1 MADLAIKGHPTRGKD
16 VIQLLEMLGGV
27 NKHQI
32 GAIRQTY
39 VYFIDTDGII
49 RLLQI
54 DQLLPEKDIVYS
66 LEEFEEKYPFKVGD
80 KVTLDNKLCS
90 IIWMCWECN
99 NIYYQVQG
107 IGDVFTKKV
116 TADELKLYKE
126 RNNMG
131 KKLAIKGHATRGKEV
146 IQFLEMLGGTND
158 YFKHDGKIESF
169 YYYIGDFNN
178 HIYQCGLPSE
188 MKCFELEEFL
198 EKYPYK
204 VGDKVVFKFID
215 TYVTDTI
222 KSMEW
227 YANGVVYT
235 LKESGE
241 ELMAEDLQPFKE
253 ETMEEEKENFAECIE
268 KTIQECL
275 FGKEGATKEI
285 KIDIPEGYE
294 FFGIDDNNKV
304 VLTKIQPQYPKT
316 YEECEASGFSSN
328 PVIVAQAQGVCLCSF
343 AKLIVL
349 RNAYWKIAGEQM
361 GLGKPWE
368 PDLVENCGEYRYCI
382 HNQSNK
388 IELCTINWL
397 GKNYILSFPTAEM
410 RDEFY
415 NNFKELIEECKELL

>member
-1 MADLAIKGHPTRGKD
+1 MADLAIKGHPTRGKE

-32 GAIRQTY
+32 SAIRQTY
-39 VYFIDTDGII
+39 VYFIDIDNII

-54 DQLLPEKDIVYS
+54 NQLLPEKDIVYS
-66 LEEFEEKYPFKVGD
+66 LEEFEEKYPYKVGD

-99 NIYYQVQG
+99 NIYYQVHG

-131 KKLAIKGHATRGKEV
+131 KKLAIKGHPTRGEEV
-146 IQFLEMLGGTND
+146 IEILEMLGGIND

-204 VGDKVVFKFID
+204 VGDKVISLYGKLGRIRSLIWSERDNQVRYELEADVDSLYF
-215 TYVTDTI
+215 
-222 KSMEW
+222 
-227 YANGVVYT
+227 AN
-235 LKESGE
+235 E
-241 ELMAEDLQPFKE
+241 LQPVEEK
-253 ETMEEEKENFAECIE
+253 ETMEEEKENFVECIE

-304 VLTKIQPQYPKT
+304 VLTKIQPQCPKT
-316 YEECEASGFSSN
+316 YKECCDVLGLN
-328 PVIVAQAQGVCLCSF
+328 TMDNDAQGYK
-343 AKLIVL
+343 ANLIIRFQEL
-349 RNAYWKIAGEQM
+349 IIARNAYWKIAGEQM

-368 PDLVENCGEYRYCI
+368 PDWKDDNDKYFICYLKDELWLSNIRECNRFLV
-382 HNQSNK
+382 
-388 IELCTINWL
+388 
-397 GKNYILSFPTAEM
+397 FPTKEM

>member
-1 MADLAIKGHPTRGKD
+1 MA
-16 VIQLLEMLGGV
+16 
-27 NKHQI
+27 N
-32 GAIRQTY
+32 
-39 VYFIDTDGII
+39 
-49 RLLQI
+49 
-54 DQLLPEKDIVYS
+54 
-66 LEEFEEKYPFKVGD
+66 
-80 KVTLDNKLCS
+80 
-90 IIWMCWECN
+90 
-99 NIYYQVQG
+99 
-107 IGDVFTKKV
+107 
-116 TADELKLYKE
+116 
-126 RNNMG
+126 
-131 KKLAIKGHATRGKEV
+131 LAIKGHATRGKEV

-253 ETMEEEKENFAECIE
+253 ETMEEEKENFVECIE

-294 FFGIDDNNKV
+294 FFGIDDNKV

-361 GLGKPWE
+361 GLGKPWK
-368 PDLVENCGEYRYCI
+368 PDWNNVSDKHCIYFVSGEIWLTECQTR
-382 HNQSNK
+382 Q
-388 IELCTINWL
+388 CTL
-397 GKNYILSFPTAEM
+397 AFPTAEM
-410 RDEFY
+410 RDAFY
-415 NNFKELIEECKELL
+415 ENFKELIESCKELL